1 MARTGKWDKDA
12 EPDVRVENCYV
23 KHMTEKAML
32 VKVPKM
38 EAFWIPRSQ
47 IRPDSEVFDDMDNSE
62 GTLVVSH
69 WIAEQKG
76 LVGSDDSKPEQEFTS
91 SPFGEDDIPF

>member
-1 MARTGKWDKDA
+1 MARRGKRYEGDQ
-12 EPDVRVENCYV
+12 PDVRVENCYV

-47 IRPDSEVFDDMDNSE
+47 IRPDSEVFDDMENSE

-76 LVGSDDSKPEQEFTS
+76 LVDSSGSKPEREFTS
-91 SPFGEDDIPF
+91 PSFGDDDIPF